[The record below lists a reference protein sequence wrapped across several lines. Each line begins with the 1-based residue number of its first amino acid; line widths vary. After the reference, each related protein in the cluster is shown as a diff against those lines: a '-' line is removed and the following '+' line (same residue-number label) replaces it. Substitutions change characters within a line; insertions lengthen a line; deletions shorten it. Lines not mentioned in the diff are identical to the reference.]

1 MTNIATFPNKSDSQD
16 DCKHLSGPARC
27 IECRHEW
34 VAVAPVGT
42 YELQCP
48 QCESIKGM
56 YIGPVDEDEN
66 VDRWQCHCGCDVF
79 KMLRDAIMCYR
90 CGTEQRF

>member
-1 MTNIATFPNKSDSQD
+1 MTNIATFPNKSASQD
-16 DCKHLSGPARC
+16 DGKHLSGPARC

-34 VAVAPVGT
+34 EAVAPVGT

-48 QCESIKGM
+48 QCSSMKG
-56 YIGPVDEDEN
+56 IFVWSVDEDGL
-66 VDRWQCHCGCDVF
+66 DRWICHCGADAFMV
-79 KMLRDAIMCYR
+79 LRDAIMCYR